1 MNHASLFSGIGG
13 AEVAASMM
21 GWQNLF
27 HCEIQEFPRKVLQY
41 WFPNSESYEDIT
53 KTDFTKWHGK
63 VDVLTGG
70 FPCQPFSLAG
80 RRKGADDNRYL
91 WPQMLRAIRQ
101 IHPTWVVGE
110 NVAGIKTMVE
120 SCQVTQM
127 GRTDHLFEENYL
139 YREESRFTLDKIC
152 ADLEAEGYSVQPIVI
167 PACAIGAPHRRD
179 RVWIVAR
186 RIPTTPSHPNSSND
200 SRRPEE
206 LQGKSQKERNDIRKP
221 GFTSDV
227 LGHVAHTQCDGHS
240 PQRHGNQRARAKKS
254 KEGQDRPQPRSRRHG
269 SGKTSTYT
277 LQHRSHQVHQD
288 HQSQF
293 PDGARSNSLSGQWSS
308 SHSYGN
314 GGKTLQ
320 PSEGTERTGCKRD
333 VQPKEWSTSSEWAD
347 RLSRLQRH
355 DAHAISE
362 RLEGMYQSWGE
373 ESERKCVWRD
383 FARHC
388 EEGHWKHF
396 PTQSPVCRGNDG
408 IPFDVDSLTISFP
421 KWRQESIKAYGN
433 AWVPQVAYEIF
444 RAIEAEEE
452 NNKQ

>member
-27 HCEIQEFPRKVLQY
+27 HCEIQEFPRKVLDY

-110 NVAGIKTMVE
+110 NVNGIKTMVE

-127 GRTDHLFEENYL
+127 GRSDYLFEENHL

-179 RVWIVAR
+179 RVWIIAHRSVPRAETVQQEGQDGICSAR
-186 RIPTTPSHPNSSND
+186 PS
-200 SRRPEE
+200 
-206 LQGKSQKERNDIRKP
+206 
-221 GFTSDV
+221 T
-227 LGHVAHTQCDGHS
+227 HTQCDGHS
-240 PQRHGNQRARAKKS
+240 PQGHGNQRARAKKS
-254 KEGQDRPQPRSRRHG
+254 KKRKNRPQSRSRRHG

-277 LQHRSHQVHQD
+277 LQHRRHEVHQD

-293 PDGARSNSLSGQWSS
+293 PDGARSNSLGGQWSS
-308 SHSYGN
+308 SYSYGN

-333 VQPKEWSTSSEWAD
+333 VQPKERSTSPEWTD
-347 RLSRLQRH
+347 RLSRLQ
-355 DAHAISE
+355 
-362 RLEGMYQSWGE
+362 QSC
-373 ESERKCVWRD
+373 RWRN
-383 FARHC
+383 
-388 EEGHWKHF
+388 F

-444 RAIEAEEE
+444 RAIEAEE
-452 NNKQ
+452 NNK